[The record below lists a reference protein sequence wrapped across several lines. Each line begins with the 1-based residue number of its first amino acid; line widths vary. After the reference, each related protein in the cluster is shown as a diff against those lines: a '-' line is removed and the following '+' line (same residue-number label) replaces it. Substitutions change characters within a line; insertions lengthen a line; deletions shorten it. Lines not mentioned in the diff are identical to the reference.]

1 MLTAILSNYQVSSAF
16 IKQHLL
22 MYPLSFLLAWYNPE
36 GTGRITLDNLK
47 KACKEAGVKFTE
59 QELRDMIEEA
69 DRNGDN
75 EVDLQEFTNVM
86 LKTNLF

>member
-1 MLTAILSNYQVSSAF
+1 MRW
-16 IKQHLL
+16 
-22 MYPLSFLLAWYNPE
+22 P
-36 GTGRITLDNLK
+36 K

-75 EVDLQEFTNVM
+75 MVNLEEFTNVM